1 MKKLV
6 ALMLACM
13 LSLPV
18 VSVADKDSTNDRI
31 SEKIE
36 AHTFDSAQKSNADTN
51 KKKTDA
57 KDKQADAKDTSNKKE
72 ASDKKDVANKTDK
85 KDVTDKKDFSDKKK
99 NEKKQDQITTNE
111 DGVFKNVIHQR
122 FQGENRAKTAVNVQR
137 HYFANTDK
145 VILVN
150 DNAYP
155 DAISATNVSMGKYPL
170 LYTGKNSLSIETKSA
185 LDKMFLDEIYL
196 MGGVNTISKKVEN
209 NLKKNFPHA
218 KITRIMGNNRYDTS
232 AQSAKTRGKVT
243 NLIFAAGTNY
253 ADALYATSLAAHQKA
268 PILLVSN
275 DGINQSTANFIKS
288 LGNIHNVTIVGGEIS
303 VNQSVK
309 SQIEALTRKSVT
321 RLSGAD
327 RYASSVEVAKRV
339 NASPA
344 EVITTSGE
352 VFADALVSSTVAQK
366 IKAPILLVKKD
377 VLPLSVREYLKKN
390 NSIYKLTTIGGYNT
404 VTKNNYST
412 QVILISGLD
421 IDKPLVDKQG
431 KGIIKAFTKDY
442 KKYYVLP
449 NNKYYSAI
457 KEYDKLFVYLR
468 DALAEDYRPLE

>member
-6 ALMLACM
+6 ALMLVCM
-13 LSLPV
+13 LSFPV
-18 VSVADKDSTNDRI
+18 VSAADKDSASNMPSKKVESSTDETNVNNTN
-31 SEKIE
+31 EK
-36 AHTFDSAQKSNADTN
+36 T
-51 KKKTDA
+51 
-57 KDKQADAKDTSNKKE
+57 
-72 ASDKKDVANKTDK
+72 
-85 KDVTDKKDFSDKKK
+85 K
-99 NEKKQDQITTNE
+99 NEKQQKQITTNE

-137 HYFANTDK
+137 HYFANTSK

-170 LYTGKNSLSIETKSA
+170 LYTGKNSLSVETKSA

-209 NLKKNFPHA
+209 NLKRNFPHA

-232 AQSAKTRGKVT
+232 AESAKTRANTT

-253 ADALYATSLAAHQKA
+253 ADALYATSLAAHQNA

-275 DGINQSTANFIKS
+275 EGLSQSTRKFIQS
-288 LGNIHNVTIVGGEIS
+288 IGNIDNVTIVGGEIS

-309 SQIEALTRKSVT
+309 NQIENLTKKHVT
-321 RLSGAD
+321 RLAGVD
-327 RYASSVEVAKRV
+327 RYESSVEVAKRV
-339 NASPA
+339 NANPA

-377 VLPLSVREYLKKN
+377 VLPLSVREYMKDT

-421 IDKPLVDKQG
+421 IDKPLLDKQG
-431 KGIIKAFTKDY
+431 KGLIKAFTKDY

-449 NNKYYSAI
+449 NNKYYNSI

>member
-36 AHTFDSAQKSNADTN
+36 AHTFDSATKSDADTN
-51 KKKTDA
+51 SKKTDA
-57 KDKQADAKDTSNKKE
+57 KDKQANAKDQKSDAKNTSNKKE
-72 ASDKKDVANKTDK
+72 TSDKKDATDK
-85 KDVTDKKDFSDKKK
+85 KDSSEKKK

-137 HYFANTDK
+137 HYFANTNK

-209 NLKKNFPHA
+209 SLKRNFPHA
-218 KITRIMGNNRYDTS
+218 KITRIMGSNRYDTS
-232 AQSAKTRGKVT
+232 AQSARTRSKTT

-253 ADALYATSLAAHQKA
+253 ADALYATSLAAHQNA

-309 SQIEALTRKSVT
+309 NQIEALTRKPVT
-321 RLSGAD
+321 RLAGVD
-327 RYASSVEVAKRV
+327 RYESSVEVAKRV
-339 NASPA
+339 NANPA

-377 VLPLSVREYLKKN
+377 VLPLSV
-390 NSIYKLTTIGGYNT
+390 
-404 VTKNNYST
+404 
-412 QVILISGLD
+412 
-421 IDKPLVDKQG
+421 
-431 KGIIKAFTKDY
+431 
-442 KKYYVLP
+442 
-449 NNKYYSAI
+449 
-457 KEYDKLFVYLR
+457 
-468 DALAEDYRPLE
+468 

>member
-6 ALMLACM
+6 ALMLVCM
-13 LSLPV
+13 LSFPV
-18 VSVADKDSTNDRI
+18 VSIADKDSPNEGT
-31 SEKIE
+31 SEKVK
-36 AHTFDSAQKSNADTN
+36 ASTN
-51 KKKTDA
+51 ETNVNNTNEKT
-57 KDKQADAKDTSNKKE
+57 
-72 ASDKKDVANKTDK
+72 
-85 KDVTDKKDFSDKKK
+85 K
-99 NEKKQDQITTNE
+99 NEKQQEQITTNE

-137 HYFANTDK
+137 HYFANTNK

-170 LYTGKNSLSIETKSA
+170 LYTGKNSLSVETKSA

-196 MGGVNTISKKVEN
+196 MGGANTISKKVEN
-209 NLKKNFPHA
+209 KLRKNFPHA

-232 AQSAKTRGKVT
+232 AESAKTRANTT

-253 ADALYATSLAAHQKA
+253 ADALYATSLAAHQNA

-275 DGINQSTANFIKS
+275 EGLSQSTRKFIQS
-288 LGNIHNVTIVGGEIS
+288 IGNIDNVTIVGGEIS

-309 SQIEALTRKSVT
+309 NQIENLTKKHVT
-321 RLSGAD
+321 RLAGVD
-327 RYASSVEVAKRV
+327 RYESSVEVAKRV
-339 NASPA
+339 NANPA

-377 VLPLSVREYLKKN
+377 VIPLKVREYMKDT

>member
-18 VSVADKDSTNDRI
+18 TSVADKDSTNDRI

-36 AHTFDSAQKSNADTN
+36 ASANDTAHKSDADTN
-51 KKKTDA
+51 SKKTDA
-57 KDKQADAKDTSNKKE
+57 KDQKSGAKDQKSDAKNTSNKK
-72 ASDKKDVANKTDK
+72 DTPDK
-85 KDVTDKKDFSDKKK
+85 KDVTDKKDSSEKKK
-99 NEKKQDQITTNE
+99 QEKKQDQITTNE

-137 HYFANTDK
+137 HYFANTNK

-170 LYTGKNSLSIETKSA
+170 LYTGKNSLSIETKTA

-196 MGGVNTISKKVEN
+196 MGGANTISKKVEN
-209 NLKKNFPHA
+209 SLKRNFPHA
-218 KITRIMGNNRYDTS
+218 KITRIMGSNRYDTS
-232 AQSAKTRGKVT
+232 AQSARTRAKTT

-253 ADALYATSLAAHQKA
+253 ADALYATSLAAHQNA

-309 SQIEALTRKSVT
+309 NQIEALTRKPVT
-321 RLSGAD
+321 RLAGVD
-327 RYASSVEVAKRV
+327 RYESSVEVAKRV
-339 NASPA
+339 NANPA

-449 NNKYYSAI
+449 NNKYYRAI

>member
-6 ALMLACM
+6 ALMLVCM
-13 LSLPV
+13 LSFPV
-18 VSVADKDSTNDRI
+18 VSAADKDSPSNTPSKKVESSTN
-31 SEKIE
+31 E
-36 AHTFDSAQKSNADTN
+36 TNVSNTN
-51 KKKTDA
+51 EQT
-57 KDKQADAKDTSNKKE
+57 
-72 ASDKKDVANKTDK
+72 
-85 KDVTDKKDFSDKKK
+85 K
-99 NEKKQDQITTNE
+99 NEKQQEQITTNE

-137 HYFANTDK
+137 HYFANTNK

-170 LYTGKNSLSIETKSA
+170 LYTGKNSLSVETKSA

-209 NLKKNFPHA
+209 KLRKNFPHA

-232 AQSAKTRGKVT
+232 AESARTRANTT

-253 ADALYATSLAAHQKA
+253 ADALYATSLAAHQNA

-275 DGINQSTANFIKS
+275 EGLSQSTRKFIQS
-288 LGNIHNVTIVGGEIS
+288 IGNIDSVTIVGGEIS

-309 SQIEALTRKSVT
+309 NQIEALTKKRVT
-321 RLSGAD
+321 RLAGVD
-327 RYASSVEVAKRV
+327 RYESSVEVAKRV
-339 NASPA
+339 NANPA

-377 VLPLSVREYLKKN
+377 VLPLSVREYMKDT

-431 KGIIKAFTKDY
+431 RGLIKAFTKDY

-449 NNKYYSAI
+449 NNKYYNSI

>member
-6 ALMLACM
+6 ALMLVCM
-13 LSLPV
+13 LSFPV
-18 VSVADKDSTNDRI
+18 VSAADKDSASNTPSKKVESSTNETNVNNTN
-31 SEKIE
+31 EK
-36 AHTFDSAQKSNADTN
+36 T
-51 KKKTDA
+51 
-57 KDKQADAKDTSNKKE
+57 
-72 ASDKKDVANKTDK
+72 
-85 KDVTDKKDFSDKKK
+85 K
-99 NEKKQDQITTNE
+99 NEKQQEQITTNE

-137 HYFANTDK
+137 HYFANTNK

-150 DNAYP
+150 ANAYP

-170 LYTGKNSLSIETKSA
+170 LYTGKNSLSVETKSA

-196 MGGVNTISKKVEN
+196 MGGVNTISKNVEN
-209 NLKKNFPHA
+209 KLKKNFPHA

-232 AQSAKTRGKVT
+232 AESAKTRANTT

-253 ADALYATSLAAHQKA
+253 ADALYATSLAAHQNA

-275 DGINQSTANFIKS
+275 EGLSQSTRKFIQS
-288 LGNIHNVTIVGGEIS
+288 IGNIDNVTIVGGEIS

-309 SQIEALTRKSVT
+309 NQIENLTKKRVT
-321 RLSGAD
+321 RLAGVD
-327 RYASSVEVAKRV
+327 RYESSVEVAKRV
-339 NASPA
+339 NANPA

-377 VLPLSVREYLKKN
+377 VIPLKVREYMKN
-390 NSIYKLTTIGGYNT
+390 TNSIYKLTTIGGYNT

-421 IDKPLVDKQG
+421 IDKPLIDKQG
-431 KGIIKAFTKDY
+431 KGLIKAFTKDY

-449 NNKYYSAI
+449 NNKYYRAI

>member
-13 LSLPV
+13 LIVPV
-18 VSVADKDSTNDRI
+18 TSVADKDNTNAGVSKKIEASTNDT
-31 SEKIE
+31 
-36 AHTFDSAQKSNADTN
+36 ATKSDADTN

-57 KDKQADAKDTSNKKE
+57 KDKQTDAKDTSNKKE
-72 ASDKKDVANKTDK
+72 ASDKKDST
-85 KDVTDKKDFSDKKK
+85 DKKK

-137 HYFANTDK
+137 HYFANTNK

-209 NLKKNFPHA
+209 NLKRNFPHA

-232 AQSAKTRGKVT
+232 AESVKTRPHT
-243 NLIFAAGTNY
+243 RNLIFAAGTNY
-253 ADALYATSLAAHQKA
+253 ADALYATSLAAHQNA

-275 DGINQSTANFIKS
+275 DGLSKSTVKFIQSI
-288 LGNIHNVTIVGGEIS
+288 GNIDNVTIVGGEIS

-309 SQIEALTRKSVT
+309 NQIEALTNKRVT
-321 RLSGAD
+321 RLAGQD
-327 RYASSVEVAKRV
+327 RYESSVEVAKRV
-339 NASPA
+339 NANPA

-377 VLPLSVREYLKKN
+377 VLPLKVKEYLRDT

>member
-1 MKKLV
+1 MLV
-6 ALMLACM
+6 CM
-13 LSLPV
+13 LSFPV
-18 VSVADKDSTNDRI
+18 VSVADKDSPNEGA
-31 SEKIE
+31 SEKVE
-36 AHTFDSAQKSNADTN
+36 ASANDTAKKSDANA
-51 KKKTDA
+51 KA
-57 KDKQADAKDTSNKKE
+57 KDE
-72 ASDKKDVANKTDK
+72 
-85 KDVTDKKDFSDKKK
+85 
-99 NEKKQDQITTNE
+99 NEKKQEQITTNE

-137 HYFANTDK
+137 HYFANTNK

-170 LYTGKNSLSIETKSA
+170 LYTGKNSLSVETKSA

-209 NLKKNFPHA
+209 KLRKNFPHA

-232 AQSAKTRGKVT
+232 AESAKTRANTT

-253 ADALYATSLAAHQKA
+253 ADALYATSLAAHQNA

-275 DGINQSTANFIKS
+275 EGLSQSTRKFIQS
-288 LGNIHNVTIVGGEIS
+288 IGNIDNVTIVGGEIS

-309 SQIEALTRKSVT
+309 NQIENMTKKRVT
-321 RLSGAD
+321 RLAGSD

-339 NASPA
+339 NANPA

-377 VLPLSVREYLKKN
+377 VLPLKVREYMKGT

-421 IDKPLVDKQG
+421 IDKPLIDKQG
-431 KGIIKAFTKDY
+431 KGLIKAFTKDY

-449 NNKYYSAI
+449 NNKYYNSI
-457 KEYDKLFVYLR
+457 KKYDKLFVYLR

>member
-1 MKKLV
+1 MLV
-6 ALMLACM
+6 CI
-13 LSLPV
+13 LSFPV
-18 VSVADKDSTNDRI
+18 VSIADKDSASNMPSKKVESSTNETNVNNTN
-31 SEKIE
+31 EK
-36 AHTFDSAQKSNADTN
+36 T
-51 KKKTDA
+51 
-57 KDKQADAKDTSNKKE
+57 
-72 ASDKKDVANKTDK
+72 
-85 KDVTDKKDFSDKKK
+85 K
-99 NEKKQDQITTNE
+99 NEKQQEQITTNE

-137 HYFANTDK
+137 HYFANTNK

-170 LYTGKNSLSIETKSA
+170 LYTGKNSLSVETKSA

-196 MGGVNTISKKVEN
+196 MGGVNTISKNVEN
-209 NLKKNFPHA
+209 KLRKNFPHA

-232 AQSAKTRGKVT
+232 AESAKTRANTT

-253 ADALYATSLAAHQKA
+253 ADALYATSLAAHQNA

-275 DGINQSTANFIKS
+275 EGLSQSTRKFIQS
-288 LGNIHNVTIVGGEIS
+288 IGNIDSVTIVGGEIS

-309 SQIEALTRKSVT
+309 KQIENLTKKRVT
-321 RLSGAD
+321 RLAGVD
-327 RYASSVEVAKRV
+327 RYESSVEVAKRV
-339 NASPA
+339 NANPA

-377 VLPLSVREYLKKN
+377 VIPLKVREYMKDT

-421 IDKPLVDKQG
+421 IDKPLIDKQG
-431 KGIIKAFTKDY
+431 KGLIKAFTKDY

-449 NNKYYSAI
+449 NNKYYNSI

>member
-36 AHTFDSAQKSNADTN
+36 AHTNDSAQKSNADTN
-51 KKKTDA
+51 SKKTDA
-57 KDKQADAKDTSNKKE
+57 KDKQAGAKDQKSDAKDTSNKKD
-72 ASDKKDVANKTDK
+72 STDK
-85 KDVTDKKDFSDKKK
+85 KKQ
-99 NEKKQDQITTNE
+99 EKKQDQITTNE

-137 HYFANTDK
+137 HYFANTNK

-209 NLKKNFPHA
+209 SLKRNFPHA
-218 KITRIMGNNRYDTS
+218 KITRIMGSNRYDTS
-232 AQSAKTRGKVT
+232 AQSARTRAKTT

-253 ADALYATSLAAHQKA
+253 ADALYATSLAAHQNA

-288 LGNIHNVTIVGGEIS
+288 LRNIHNVTIVGGEIS

-309 SQIEALTRKSVT
+309 NQIEALTRKPVT
-321 RLSGAD
+321 RLAGVD
-327 RYASSVEVAKRV
+327 RYESSVEVAKRV
-339 NASPA
+339 NANPA

-377 VLPLSVREYLKKN
+377 VLPLSVREYLKKT

>member
-6 ALMLACM
+6 ALMLVCM
-13 LSLPV
+13 LSFPV
-18 VSVADKDSTNDRI
+18 VSIADKDSASNTPSKKVESSTDETNVNNTN
-31 SEKIE
+31 EK
-36 AHTFDSAQKSNADTN
+36 T
-51 KKKTDA
+51 
-57 KDKQADAKDTSNKKE
+57 
-72 ASDKKDVANKTDK
+72 
-85 KDVTDKKDFSDKKK
+85 K
-99 NEKKQDQITTNE
+99 NEKNQDQITTNE

-137 HYFANTDK
+137 HYFANTNK

-170 LYTGKNSLSIETKSA
+170 LYTGKNSLSVETKSA

-209 NLKKNFPHA
+209 KLRKNFPHA

-232 AQSAKTRGKVT
+232 AESARTRANTT

-253 ADALYATSLAAHQKA
+253 ADALYATSLAAHQNA

-275 DGINQSTANFIKS
+275 EGLSQSTRKFIQS
-288 LGNIHNVTIVGGEIS
+288 IGNIDSVTIVGGEIS

-309 SQIEALTRKSVT
+309 KQIENLTKKRVT
-321 RLSGAD
+321 RLAGVD
-327 RYASSVEVAKRV
+327 RYESSVEVAKRV
-339 NASPA
+339 NANPA

-377 VLPLSVREYLKKN
+377 VLPLKVREYMKDT

-421 IDKPLVDKQG
+421 IDKPLIDKQG
-431 KGIIKAFTKDY
+431 KGLIKAFTKDY

-449 NNKYYSAI
+449 NNKYYNSI

>member
-1 MKKLV
+1 MLV
-6 ALMLACM
+6 CM
-13 LSLPV
+13 LSFPV
-18 VSVADKDSTNDRI
+18 VSAADKDSASNTPSKKVESSTNETNVNNTN
-31 SEKIE
+31 EK
-36 AHTFDSAQKSNADTN
+36 T
-51 KKKTDA
+51 
-57 KDKQADAKDTSNKKE
+57 
-72 ASDKKDVANKTDK
+72 
-85 KDVTDKKDFSDKKK
+85 K
-99 NEKKQDQITTNE
+99 NEKQKEQITTNE

-137 HYFANTDK
+137 HYFANTNK

-170 LYTGKNSLSIETKSA
+170 LYTGKNSLSVETKSA
-185 LDKMFLDEIYL
+185 IDKMFLDEIYL
-196 MGGVNTISKKVEN
+196 MGGVNTISKNVEN
-209 NLKKNFPHA
+209 KLRKNFPHA

-232 AQSAKTRGKVT
+232 AESAKTRANTT

-253 ADALYATSLAAHQKA
+253 ADALYATSLAAHQNA

-275 DGINQSTANFIKS
+275 EGLSQSTRKFIQS
-288 LGNIHNVTIVGGEIS
+288 IGNIDNVTIVGGEIS

-309 SQIEALTRKSVT
+309 NQIENLTKKRVT
-321 RLSGAD
+321 RLAGVD
-327 RYASSVEVAKRV
+327 RYESSVEVAKRV
-339 NASPA
+339 NANPA

-377 VLPLSVREYLKKN
+377 VLPLSVREYMKDT

-421 IDKPLVDKQG
+421 IDKPLIDKQG
-431 KGIIKAFTKDY
+431 KGLIKAFTKDY

-449 NNKYYSAI
+449 NNKYYNSI

>member
-1 MKKLV
+1 
-6 ALMLACM
+6 MLACM
-13 LSLPV
+13 LSFPV
-18 VSVADKDSTNDRI
+18 VSVADKDSANEGA
-31 SEKIE
+31 SEKVE
-36 AHTFDSAQKSNADTN
+36 ANANDTAKKSDANA
-51 KKKTDA
+51 KT
-57 KDKQADAKDTSNKKE
+57 KDE
-72 ASDKKDVANKTDK
+72 
-85 KDVTDKKDFSDKKK
+85 
-99 NEKKQDQITTNE
+99 NEKKQEEITTNE

-137 HYFANTDK
+137 HYFANTNK

-170 LYTGKNSLSIETKSA
+170 LYTGKNSLSVETKSA

-196 MGGVNTISKKVEN
+196 MGGVNTISKNVEN
-209 NLKKNFPHA
+209 KLKKNFPHA

-232 AQSAKTRGKVT
+232 AESAKTRANTT

-253 ADALYATSLAAHQKA
+253 ADALYATSLAAHQNA

-275 DGINQSTANFIKS
+275 EGLSQSTRKFIQS
-288 LGNIHNVTIVGGEIS
+288 IGNIDSVTIVGGEIS

-309 SQIEALTRKSVT
+309 NQIENLTKKRVT
-321 RLSGAD
+321 RLSGVD
-327 RYASSVEVAKRV
+327 RYESSVEVAKRV
-339 NASPA
+339 NANPA

-377 VLPLSVREYLKKN
+377 VLPLKVREYMKN
-390 NSIYKLTTIGGYNT
+390 TNSIYKLTTIGGYNT

-421 IDKPLVDKQG
+421 IDKPLLDKQG
-431 KGIIKAFTKDY
+431 KGLIKAFTKDY

>member
-1 MKKLV
+1 MLV
-6 ALMLACM
+6 CM
-13 LSLPV
+13 LSFPV
-18 VSVADKDSTNDRI
+18 VNIADKNSPNEGA
-31 SEKIE
+31 SEKVE
-36 AHTFDSAQKSNADTN
+36 ASANDTAKKSDANA
-51 KKKTDA
+51 KA
-57 KDKQADAKDTSNKKE
+57 KDE
-72 ASDKKDVANKTDK
+72 
-85 KDVTDKKDFSDKKK
+85 
-99 NEKKQDQITTNE
+99 NEKKQEQITTNE

-137 HYFANTDK
+137 HYFANTNK

-170 LYTGKNSLSIETKSA
+170 LYTGKNSLSVETKSA

-196 MGGVNTISKKVEN
+196 MGGVNTISKNVEN
-209 NLKKNFPHA
+209 KLKKNFPHA

-232 AQSAKTRGKVT
+232 AESAKARANTT

-253 ADALYATSLAAHQKA
+253 ADALYATSLAAHQNA

-275 DGINQSTANFIKS
+275 EGLSQSTRKFIQS
-288 LGNIHNVTIVGGEIS
+288 IGNIDSVTIVGGEIS

-309 SQIEALTRKSVT
+309 NQIENLTKKRVT
-321 RLSGAD
+321 RLAGVD
-327 RYASSVEVAKRV
+327 RYESSVEVAKRV
-339 NASPA
+339 NANPA

-377 VLPLSVREYLKKN
+377 VLPLKVREYMKDT

-421 IDKPLVDKQG
+421 IDKPLLDKQG
-431 KGIIKAFTKDY
+431 KGLIKAFTKDY

-449 NNKYYSAI
+449 NNKYYNSI
-457 KEYDKLFVYLR
+457 KKYDKLFVYLR

>member
-1 MKKLV
+1 MKKFV
-6 ALMLACM
+6 ALMLVCM
-13 LSLPV
+13 LSFPV
-18 VSVADKDSTNDRI
+18 VSVADNDN
-31 SEKIE
+31 
-36 AHTFDSAQKSNADTN
+36 TT
-51 KKKTDA
+51 A
-57 KDKQADAKDTSNKKE
+57 KDATEKMETSAKDGAQT
-72 ASDKKDVANKTDK
+72 SDKDK
-85 KDVTDKKDFSDKKK
+85 KS
-99 NEKKQDQITTNE
+99 EKKQDQITTNE
-111 DGVFKNVIHQR
+111 EGVFKNVIHQR

-137 HYFANTDK
+137 HYFANTNK

-170 LYTGKNSLSIETKSA
+170 LYTGKNSLSVETKSA

-196 MGGVNTISKKVEN
+196 MGGVNTISKNVEN
-209 NLKKNFPHA
+209 KLRKNFPHA

-232 AQSAKTRGKVT
+232 AESARTRANTT

-275 DGINQSTANFIKS
+275 DGINKSTANYIKS
-288 LGNIHNVTIVGGEIS
+288 LGNIDSVTIVGGEIS

-309 SQIEALTRKSVT
+309 NQIENMTKKRVT
-321 RLSGAD
+321 RLAGVD
-327 RYASSVEVAKRV
+327 RYESSVEVAKRV
-339 NASPA
+339 NANPA

-377 VLPLSVREYLKKN
+377 VLPLKVREYMKDT

-421 IDKPLVDKQG
+421 IDKPLLDKQG
-431 KGIIKAFTKDY
+431 KGLIKAFTKDY

-449 NNKYYSAI
+449 NNKYYNSI
-457 KEYDKLFVYLR
+457 KKYDKLFVYLR

>member
-6 ALMLACM
+6 ALMLVCM
-13 LSLPV
+13 LSFPV
-18 VSVADKDSTNDRI
+18 VSIADKNSPNEGA
-31 SEKIE
+31 SEKVE
-36 AHTFDSAQKSNADTN
+36 ASANDTAKKSDANA
-51 KKKTDA
+51 KA
-57 KDKQADAKDTSNKKE
+57 KDE
-72 ASDKKDVANKTDK
+72 
-85 KDVTDKKDFSDKKK
+85 
-99 NEKKQDQITTNE
+99 NEKQQEQITTNE

-137 HYFANTDK
+137 HYFANTNK

-170 LYTGKNSLSIETKSA
+170 LYTGKNSLSVETKSA

-196 MGGVNTISKKVEN
+196 MGGVNTISKNVEN
-209 NLKKNFPHA
+209 KLRKNFPHA

-232 AQSAKTRGKVT
+232 AESARTRANTT

-253 ADALYATSLAAHQKA
+253 ADALYATSLAAHQNA

-275 DGINQSTANFIKS
+275 EGLSQSTRKFIQS
-288 LGNIHNVTIVGGEIS
+288 IGNIDNVTIVGGEIS

-309 SQIEALTRKSVT
+309 NQIENLTKKHVT
-321 RLSGAD
+321 RLAGVD
-327 RYASSVEVAKRV
+327 RYESSVEVAKRV
-339 NASPA
+339 NANPA

-377 VLPLSVREYLKKN
+377 VLPLKVREYMKDT

-421 IDKPLVDKQG
+421 IDKPLLDKQG
-431 KGIIKAFTKDY
+431 KGLIKAFTKDY

-449 NNKYYSAI
+449 NNKYYNSI
-457 KEYDKLFVYLR
+457 KKYDKLLVYLR

>member
-13 LSLPV
+13 LSFPV
-18 VSVADKDSTNDRI
+18 VSVADKDSANEVA
-31 SEKIE
+31 SEKVE
-36 AHTFDSAQKSNADTN
+36 ANANDTAKKSDPNA
-51 KKKTDA
+51 KA
-57 KDKQADAKDTSNKKE
+57 KDET
-72 ASDKKDVANKTDK
+72 
-85 KDVTDKKDFSDKKK
+85 
-99 NEKKQDQITTNE
+99 EKKQEEITTNE

-137 HYFANTDK
+137 HYFANTNK

-170 LYTGKNSLSIETKSA
+170 LYTGKNSLSVETKSA

-196 MGGVNTISKKVEN
+196 MGGVNTISKNVEN
-209 NLKKNFPHA
+209 KLKKNFPHA

-232 AQSAKTRGKVT
+232 AESAKTRANTT

-253 ADALYATSLAAHQKA
+253 ADALYATSLAAHQNA

-275 DGINQSTANFIKS
+275 EGLSQSTRKFIQS
-288 LGNIHNVTIVGGEIS
+288 IGNIDNVTIVGGEIS

-309 SQIEALTRKSVT
+309 NQIENLTKKRVT
-321 RLSGAD
+321 RLAGVD
-327 RYASSVEVAKRV
+327 RYESSVEVAKRV
-339 NASPA
+339 NANPA

-377 VLPLSVREYLKKN
+377 VLPLKVREYMKDT

-421 IDKPLVDKQG
+421 IDKPLIDKQG
-431 KGIIKAFTKDY
+431 KGLIKAFTKDY

-449 NNKYYSAI
+449 NNKYYNSI
-457 KEYDKLFVYLR
+457 KKYDKLFVYLR

>member
-1 MKKLV
+1 
-6 ALMLACM
+6 MLACM
-13 LSLPV
+13 LSVPA

-36 AHTFDSAQKSNADTN
+36 AHTFDSATKSDADTN
-51 KKKTDA
+51 KKKTNA
-57 KDKQADAKDTSNKKE
+57 KDKQAGAKDQKSDAKNTSNKKE
-72 ASDKKDVANKTDK
+72 TSDKKNATDK
-85 KDVTDKKDFSDKKK
+85 KDSTDKKKQ
-99 NEKKQDQITTNE
+99 EKKQDQITTNE

-137 HYFANTDK
+137 HYFANTNK

-196 MGGVNTISKKVEN
+196 MGGANTISKKVEN
-209 NLKKNFPHA
+209 SLKRNFPHA

-232 AQSAKTRGKVT
+232 AQSARTRAKTT

-253 ADALYATSLAAHQKA
+253 ADALYATSLAAHQNA

-288 LGNIHNVTIVGGEIS
+288 LRNIHNVTIVGGEIS

-309 SQIEALTRKSVT
+309 NQIEALTRKPVT
-321 RLSGAD
+321 RLAGAD

-339 NASPA
+339 NANPA

-377 VLPLSVREYLKKN
+377 VLPLSVRAYLKKT

-431 KGIIKAFTKDY
+431 KGLIKAFTKDY

-449 NNKYYSAI
+449 NNKYYRAI

>member
-31 SEKIE
+31 SENIE
-36 AHTFDSAQKSNADTN
+36 AHTFDSAQKSDADTN
-51 KKKTDA
+51 SKKTNA
-57 KDKQADAKDTSNKKE
+57 KDKQAGAKDQKSDAKDTSNKKDT
-72 ASDKKDVANKTDK
+72 SDK
-85 KDVTDKKDFSDKKK
+85 KDVTDKKDSTDKKK
-99 NEKKQDQITTNE
+99 QEKKQDQITTNE

-137 HYFANTDK
+137 HYFANTNK

-196 MGGVNTISKKVEN
+196 MGGVNTISRKVEN
-209 NLKKNFPHA
+209 NLKRNFPHA

-232 AQSAKTRGKVT
+232 AQSARTRAKTT

-253 ADALYATSLAAHQKA
+253 ADALYATSLAAHQNA

-309 SQIEALTRKSVT
+309 NQIEALTRKPVT
-321 RLSGAD
+321 RLAGVD
-327 RYASSVEVAKRV
+327 RYESSVEVAKRV
-339 NASPA
+339 NANPA

-377 VLPLSVREYLKKN
+377 VLPLSVREYLKKT
-390 NSIYKLTTIGGYNT
+390 NSIYKLTTIGAVSYT
-404 VTKNNYST
+404 HLTLPT
-412 QVILISGLD
+412 IL
-421 IDKPLVDKQG
+421 LV
-431 KGIIKAFTKDY
+431 
-442 KKYYVLP
+442 
-449 NNKYYSAI
+449 
-457 KEYDKLFVYLR
+457 
-468 DALAEDYRPLE
+468 

>member
-36 AHTFDSAQKSNADTN
+36 AHTNDSAQKSNADTN
-51 KKKTDA
+51 SKKTDA
-57 KDKQADAKDTSNKKE
+57 KDKQADAKDQKSDAKNTSNKKDSSE
-72 ASDKKDVANKTDK
+72 
-85 KDVTDKKDFSDKKK
+85 KKK
-99 NEKKQDQITTNE
+99 QEKKQDQITTNE

-137 HYFANTDK
+137 HYFANTNK

-209 NLKKNFPHA
+209 SLKRNFPHA
-218 KITRIMGNNRYDTS
+218 KITRIMGSNRYDTS
-232 AQSAKTRGKVT
+232 AQSARTRAKTT

-253 ADALYATSLAAHQKA
+253 ADALYATSLAAHQNA

-309 SQIEALTRKSVT
+309 SQIEALTNKRVT
-321 RLSGAD
+321 RLAGVD
-327 RYASSVEVAKRV
+327 RYESSVEVAKRV
-339 NASPA
+339 NANPA

-377 VLPLSVREYLKKN
+377 VLPLSVREYLKKTD
-390 NSIYKLTTIGGYNT
+390 SIYKLTTIGGYNT

>member
-1 MKKLV
+1 MLV
-6 ALMLACM
+6 CM
-13 LSLPV
+13 LSFPV
-18 VSVADKDSTNDRI
+18 VSAADKDSANNTPSKKVESSTNETNVNNTN
-31 SEKIE
+31 EK
-36 AHTFDSAQKSNADTN
+36 T
-51 KKKTDA
+51 
-57 KDKQADAKDTSNKKE
+57 
-72 ASDKKDVANKTDK
+72 
-85 KDVTDKKDFSDKKK
+85 K
-99 NEKKQDQITTNE
+99 NEKKQEEITTNE

-137 HYFANTDK
+137 HYFANTNK

-170 LYTGKNSLSIETKSA
+170 LYTGKNSLSVETKSA

-196 MGGVNTISKKVEN
+196 MGGVNTISKNVEN
-209 NLKKNFPHA
+209 KLRKNFPHA

-232 AQSAKTRGKVT
+232 AESAKTRANTT

-253 ADALYATSLAAHQKA
+253 ADALYATSLAAHQNA

-275 DGINQSTANFIKS
+275 EGLSQSTRKFIQS
-288 LGNIHNVTIVGGEIS
+288 IGNIDSVTIVGGEIS

-309 SQIEALTRKSVT
+309 NQIEALTKKRVT
-321 RLSGAD
+321 RLAGVD
-327 RYASSVEVAKRV
+327 RYESSVEVAKRV
-339 NASPA
+339 NANPA

-377 VLPLSVREYLKKN
+377 VLPLSVREYMKDT

-431 KGIIKAFTKDY
+431 RGLIKAFTKDY

-449 NNKYYSAI
+449 NNKYYNSI

>member
-1 MKKLV
+1 MLV
-6 ALMLACM
+6 CM
-13 LSLPV
+13 LSFPV
-18 VSVADKDSTNDRI
+18 VSVADNDN
-31 SEKIE
+31 
-36 AHTFDSAQKSNADTN
+36 TT
-51 KKKTDA
+51 A
-57 KDKQADAKDTSNKKE
+57 KDATEKMETSAKDGAQT
-72 ASDKKDVANKTDK
+72 SDKDK
-85 KDVTDKKDFSDKKK
+85 KS
-99 NEKKQDQITTNE
+99 EKKQDQITTNE
-111 DGVFKNVIHQR
+111 EGVFKNVIHQR

-137 HYFANTDK
+137 HYFANTNK

-196 MGGVNTISKKVEN
+196 MGGANTISKNVEN
-209 NLKKNFPHA
+209 SLRKNFPHA

-232 AQSAKTRGKVT
+232 AESARTRANTT

-253 ADALYATSLAAHQKA
+253 ADALYATSLAAHQNA

-275 DGINQSTANFIKS
+275 EGLSQSTRKFIQS
-288 LGNIHNVTIVGGEIS
+288 IGNIDSVTIVGGEIS

-309 SQIEALTRKSVT
+309 NQIEALTKKRVT
-321 RLSGAD
+321 RLSGSD

-339 NASPA
+339 NANPA

-377 VLPLSVREYLKKN
+377 VLPL
-390 NSIYKLTTIGGYNT
+390 
-404 VTKNNYST
+404 
-412 QVILISGLD
+412 
-421 IDKPLVDKQG
+421 
-431 KGIIKAFTKDY
+431 
-442 KKYYVLP
+442 
-449 NNKYYSAI
+449 
-457 KEYDKLFVYLR
+457 
-468 DALAEDYRPLE
+468 

>member
-1 MKKLV
+1 MLV
-6 ALMLACM
+6 CM
-13 LSLPV
+13 LSFPV
-18 VSVADKDSTNDRI
+18 VSAADKDS
-31 SEKIE
+31 S
-36 AHTFDSAQKSNADTN
+36 SNTPS
-51 KKKTDA
+51 KKV
-57 KDKQADAKDTSNKKE
+57 E
-72 ASDKKDVANKTDK
+72 ASTNETNVNNTNEKT
-85 KDVTDKKDFSDKKK
+85 K
-99 NEKKQDQITTNE
+99 NEKQQEQITTNE

-137 HYFANTDK
+137 HYFANTNK

-170 LYTGKNSLSIETKSA
+170 LYTGKNSLSVETKSA

-196 MGGVNTISKKVEN
+196 MGGVNTISKNVEN
-209 NLKKNFPHA
+209 KLRKNFPHA

-232 AQSAKTRGKVT
+232 AESARTRANTT

-253 ADALYATSLAAHQKA
+253 ADALYATSLAAHQNA

-275 DGINQSTANFIKS
+275 EGLSQSTRKFIQS
-288 LGNIHNVTIVGGEIS
+288 IGNIDSVTIVGGEIS

-309 SQIEALTRKSVT
+309 NQIENLTKKRVT
-321 RLSGAD
+321 RLSGVD
-327 RYASSVEVAKRV
+327 RYESSVEVAKRV
-339 NASPA
+339 NANPA

-377 VLPLSVREYLKKN
+377 VLPLSVREYMKDT

-421 IDKPLVDKQG
+421 IDKPLIDKQG
-431 KGIIKAFTKDY
+431 KGLIKAFTKDY

-449 NNKYYSAI
+449 NNKYYNSI

>member
-1 MKKLV
+1 MLV
-6 ALMLACM
+6 CM
-13 LSLPV
+13 LSFPV
-18 VSVADKDSTNDRI
+18 VSAADKDSASNTPSKKVESSTDETNVNNTN
-31 SEKIE
+31 EK
-36 AHTFDSAQKSNADTN
+36 T
-51 KKKTDA
+51 
-57 KDKQADAKDTSNKKE
+57 
-72 ASDKKDVANKTDK
+72 
-85 KDVTDKKDFSDKKK
+85 K
-99 NEKKQDQITTNE
+99 NEKQQEQITTNE

-137 HYFANTDK
+137 HYFANTNK

-209 NLKKNFPHA
+209 KLRKNFPHA

-232 AQSAKTRGKVT
+232 AESAKTRAHTT

-275 DGINQSTANFIKS
+275 DGLSQSTRKFIQS
-288 LGNIHNVTIVGGEIS
+288 IGNIDSVTIVGGEIS

-309 SQIEALTRKSVT
+309 NQIENLTKKRVT
-321 RLSGAD
+321 RLAGVN
-327 RYASSVEVAKRV
+327 RYESSVEVAKRV
-339 NASPA
+339 NANPA

-377 VLPLSVREYLKKN
+377 VLPLKVREYMKDT

-404 VTKNNYST
+404 VTRNNYST

-421 IDKPLVDKQG
+421 IDKPLIDK
-431 KGIIKAFTKDY
+431 KKSETK
-442 KKYYVLP
+442 
-449 NNKYYSAI
+449 
-457 KEYDKLFVYLR
+457 
-468 DALAEDYRPLE
+468 

>member
-1 MKKLV
+1 
-6 ALMLACM
+6 MLACM
-13 LSLPV
+13 LSFPV
-18 VSVADKDSTNDRI
+18 VSVADKDSPNEGA
-31 SEKIE
+31 SEKVE
-36 AHTFDSAQKSNADTN
+36 ASANDTAKKSDANA
-51 KKKTDA
+51 KA
-57 KDKQADAKDTSNKKE
+57 KDE
-72 ASDKKDVANKTDK
+72 
-85 KDVTDKKDFSDKKK
+85 
-99 NEKKQDQITTNE
+99 NEKKQEQITTNE

-137 HYFANTDK
+137 HYFANTNK

-170 LYTGKNSLSIETKSA
+170 LYTGKNSLSVVTKSA

-209 NLKKNFPHA
+209 KLKKNFPHA

-232 AQSAKTRGKVT
+232 AESAKTRANTT

-253 ADALYATSLAAHQKA
+253 ADALYATSLAAHQNA

-275 DGINQSTANFIKS
+275 EGLSQSTRKFIQS
-288 LGNIHNVTIVGGEIS
+288 IGNIDNVTIVGGEIS
-303 VNQSVK
+303 VNQTVK
-309 SQIEALTRKSVT
+309 NQIENLTKKRVT
-321 RLSGAD
+321 RLTGSD

-339 NASPA
+339 NANPA

-377 VLPLSVREYLKKN
+377 VLPLSVREYMKN
-390 NSIYKLTTIGGYNT
+390 TTSIYKLTTIGGYNT

-421 IDKPLVDKQG
+421 IDKPLLDKQG
-431 KGIIKAFTKDY
+431 KGLIKAFTKDY

-449 NNKYYSAI
+449 NNKYYNSI
-457 KEYDKLFVYLR
+457 KKYEKLFVYLR

>member
-1 MKKLV
+1 MKKFV
-6 ALMLACM
+6 ALMLVCI

-18 VSVADKDSTNDRI
+18 VSVAKNDKST
-31 SEKIE
+31 
-36 AHTFDSAQKSNADTN
+36 
-51 KKKTDA
+51 
-57 KDKQADAKDTSNKKE
+57 AKDTTKKVE
-72 ASDKKDVANKTDK
+72 TSAKYNAQTSDTDK
-85 KDVTDKKDFSDKKK
+85 KS
-99 NEKKQDQITTNE
+99 EKKQNHITTNE

-150 DNAYP
+150 DTAYP

-170 LYTGKNSLSIETKSA
+170 LYTGKNSLSIETRSA

-209 NLKKNFPHA
+209 SLKRNFPHA
-218 KITRIMGNNRYDTS
+218 KITRIMGSNRYATS
-232 AQSAKTRGKVT
+232 AESARTRAKTT
-243 NLIFAAGTNY
+243 NLIFASGTNF
-253 ADALYATSLAAHQKA
+253 ADALYATSLAAHQNA

-275 DGINQSTANFIKS
+275 NGINQSTANFIKS

-303 VNQSVK
+303 VNRSVK
-309 SQIEALTRKSVT
+309 NQIEALTKKPVT
-321 RLSGAD
+321 RLAGAD

-339 NASPA
+339 NANPA

-377 VLPLSVREYLKKN
+377 VLPLSVRKYLKKTK
-390 NSIYKLTTIGGYNT
+390 SIYKLTTIGGYNT

-431 KGIIKAFTKDY
+431 KGLIKAFTKDY

-449 NNKYYSAI
+449 NNKYYRAI
-457 KEYDKLFVYLR
+457 KKYDKLFVYLR

>member
-1 MKKLV
+1 MLV
-6 ALMLACM
+6 CM
-13 LSLPV
+13 LSFPV
-18 VSVADKDSTNDRI
+18 VSIADKNSPNEGA
-31 SEKIE
+31 SEKVE
-36 AHTFDSAQKSNADTN
+36 ASANDTAKKSDANA
-51 KKKTDA
+51 KA
-57 KDKQADAKDTSNKKE
+57 KDE
-72 ASDKKDVANKTDK
+72 
-85 KDVTDKKDFSDKKK
+85 
-99 NEKKQDQITTNE
+99 NEKKQEQITTNE

-137 HYFANTDK
+137 HYFANTNK

-170 LYTGKNSLSIETKSA
+170 LYTGKNSLSVETKSA

-196 MGGVNTISKKVEN
+196 MGGVNTISKNVEN
-209 NLKKNFPHA
+209 KLKKNFPHA

-232 AQSAKTRGKVT
+232 AESAKTRANTT

-253 ADALYATSLAAHQKA
+253 ADALYATSLAAHQNA

-275 DGINQSTANFIKS
+275 EGLSQSTRKFIQS
-288 LGNIHNVTIVGGEIS
+288 IGNIDSVTIVGGEIS

-309 SQIEALTRKSVT
+309 NQIENLTKKRVT
-321 RLSGAD
+321 RLAGVD
-327 RYASSVEVAKRV
+327 RYESSVEVAKRV
-339 NASPA
+339 NANPA

-377 VLPLSVREYLKKN
+377 VLPLKVREYMKDT

-421 IDKPLVDKQG
+421 IDKPLLDKQG
-431 KGIIKAFTKDY
+431 KGLIKAFTKDY

-449 NNKYYSAI
+449 NNKYYNSI
-457 KEYDKLFVYLR
+457 KKYDKLFVYLR

>member
-13 LSLPV
+13 LSFPV
-18 VSVADKDSTNDRI
+18 VSVADKNSSSNTPSKKVESSTN
-31 SEKIE
+31 E
-36 AHTFDSAQKSNADTN
+36 TN
-51 KKKTDA
+51 VNNTNE
-57 KDKQADAKDTSNKKE
+57 QT
-72 ASDKKDVANKTDK
+72 
-85 KDVTDKKDFSDKKK
+85 K
-99 NEKKQDQITTNE
+99 NEKKQEEITTNE
-111 DGVFKNVIHQR
+111 DGVFKNIIHQR

-137 HYFANTDK
+137 HYFANTNK

-170 LYTGKNSLSIETKSA
+170 LYTGKNSLSVETKSA

-196 MGGVNTISKKVEN
+196 MGGVNTISKNVEN
-209 NLKKNFPHA
+209 KLKKNFPQA

-232 AQSAKTRGKVT
+232 AESANTRANTT

-253 ADALYATSLAAHQKA
+253 ADALYATSLAAHQNA

-275 DGINQSTANFIKS
+275 EGLSQSTRKFIQS
-288 LGNIHNVTIVGGEIS
+288 IENIDSVTIVGGEIS

-309 SQIEALTRKSVT
+309 NQIENLTKKRVT
-321 RLSGAD
+321 RLAGVD
-327 RYASSVEVAKRV
+327 RYESSVEVAKRV
-339 NASPA
+339 NANPA

-377 VLPLSVREYLKKN
+377 VLPLKVREYMKDT

-404 VTKNNYST
+404 VTRNNYST

-421 IDKPLVDKQG
+421 IDKPLLDKQG
-431 KGIIKAFTKDY
+431 RGLIKAFTKDY
-442 KKYYVLP
+442 KKYYILP
-449 NNKYYSAI
+449 NNKYYNSI

>member
-6 ALMLACM
+6 ALMLVCM
-13 LSLPV
+13 LSFPV
-18 VSVADKDSTNDRI
+18 VSAADKDSASNMPSKKVESSTDETNVNNTN
-31 SEKIE
+31 EK
-36 AHTFDSAQKSNADTN
+36 T
-51 KKKTDA
+51 
-57 KDKQADAKDTSNKKE
+57 
-72 ASDKKDVANKTDK
+72 
-85 KDVTDKKDFSDKKK
+85 K
-99 NEKKQDQITTNE
+99 NEKQQEQITTNE

-137 HYFANTDK
+137 HYFANTNK

-209 NLKKNFPHA
+209 NLRRNFPHA

-232 AQSAKTRGKVT
+232 SESAKTRANTT

-275 DGINQSTANFIKS
+275 DGLSTSTVNFIKS
-288 LGNIHNVTIVGGEIS
+288 IGNIDNVTIVGGEIS

-309 SQIEALTRKSVT
+309 NQIEALTKKRVT
-321 RLSGAD
+321 RLAGVD
-327 RYASSVEVAKRV
+327 RYESSVEVAKRV
-339 NASPA
+339 NENPA

-352 VFADALVSSTVAQK
+352 VFADALVSSTVSQK

-377 VLPLSVREYLKKN
+377 VLPLKVREYLRDT

-421 IDKPLVDKQG
+421 IDKPLLDKQG
-431 KGIIKAFTKDY
+431 KGLIKAFTKDY

-449 NNKYYSAI
+449 NNKYYNSI

>member
-1 MKKLV
+1 MKKFV
-6 ALMLACM
+6 ALMLVCM
-13 LSLPV
+13 LSFPV
-18 VSVADKDSTNDRI
+18 VSIADKDSPNEGT
-31 SEKIE
+31 SEKVK
-36 AHTFDSAQKSNADTN
+36 ASTN
-51 KKKTDA
+51 ETNVNNTNEKT
-57 KDKQADAKDTSNKKE
+57 
-72 ASDKKDVANKTDK
+72 
-85 KDVTDKKDFSDKKK
+85 K
-99 NEKKQDQITTNE
+99 NEKQQEQITTNE
-111 DGVFKNVIHQR
+111 DGVFKNVINQR

-137 HYFANTDK
+137 HYFANTNK

-170 LYTGKNSLSIETKSA
+170 LYTGKNSLSVETKSA

-196 MGGVNTISKKVEN
+196 MGGANTISKKVEN
-209 NLKKNFPHA
+209 KLRKNFPHA

-232 AQSAKTRGKVT
+232 AESARTRANTT

-253 ADALYATSLAAHQKA
+253 ADALYATSLAAHQNA

-309 SQIEALTRKSVT
+309 NQIENLTKKRVT
-321 RLSGAD
+321 RLAGVD
-327 RYASSVEVAKRV
+327 RYESSVEVAKRV
-339 NASPA
+339 NANPA

-377 VLPLSVREYLKKN
+377 VLPLKVREYLRDT

-421 IDKPLVDKQG
+421 IDKPLLDKQG
-431 KGIIKAFTKDY
+431 KGLIKAFTKDY

-449 NNKYYSAI
+449 NNKYYNSI

>member
-6 ALMLACM
+6 ALMLVCM
-13 LSLPV
+13 LSFPV
-18 VSVADKDSTNDRI
+18 VSIADKDSPNEVT
-31 SEKIE
+31 SEKVE
-36 AHTFDSAQKSNADTN
+36 AITN
-51 KKKTDA
+51 ETNVNNTNEKT
-57 KDKQADAKDTSNKKE
+57 
-72 ASDKKDVANKTDK
+72 
-85 KDVTDKKDFSDKKK
+85 K
-99 NEKKQDQITTNE
+99 NEKQQKQITTNE

-137 HYFANTDK
+137 HYFANTNK

-170 LYTGKNSLSIETKSA
+170 LYTGKNSLSVETKSA

-196 MGGVNTISKKVEN
+196 MGGVNTISKNVEN
-209 NLKKNFPHA
+209 KLRKNFPHA

-232 AQSAKTRGKVT
+232 AESAKTRANTT

-253 ADALYATSLAAHQKA
+253 ADALYATSLAAHQNA

-275 DGINQSTANFIKS
+275 EGLSQSTRKFIQS
-288 LGNIHNVTIVGGEIS
+288 IGNIDNVTIVGGEIS

-309 SQIEALTRKSVT
+309 NQIENLTKKRVT
-321 RLSGAD
+321 RLAGMD
-327 RYASSVEVAKRV
+327 RYESSVEVAKRV
-339 NASPA
+339 NANPA

-377 VLPLSVREYLKKN
+377 VLPLKVREYMKDT

-421 IDKPLVDKQG
+421 IDKPLLDKQG
-431 KGIIKAFTKDY
+431 KGLIKAFTKDY

-449 NNKYYSAI
+449 NNKYYNSI
-457 KEYDKLFVYLR
+457 KKYDKLFVYLR

>member
-1 MKKLV
+1 MLV
-6 ALMLACM
+6 CM
-13 LSLPV
+13 LSFPV
-18 VSVADKDSTNDRI
+18 ASAADKDSANNTPSKKVESSTNETNVNNTN
-31 SEKIE
+31 EK
-36 AHTFDSAQKSNADTN
+36 T
-51 KKKTDA
+51 
-57 KDKQADAKDTSNKKE
+57 
-72 ASDKKDVANKTDK
+72 
-85 KDVTDKKDFSDKKK
+85 K
-99 NEKKQDQITTNE
+99 NEKKQEEITTNE

-137 HYFANTDK
+137 HYFANTNK

-170 LYTGKNSLSIETKSA
+170 LYTGKNSLSVVTKSA

-196 MGGVNTISKKVEN
+196 MGGVNTISKNVEN
-209 NLKKNFPHA
+209 KLRKNFPHA

-232 AQSAKTRGKVT
+232 AESAKTRANTT

-253 ADALYATSLAAHQKA
+253 ADALYATSLAAHQNA

-275 DGINQSTANFIKS
+275 EGLSQSTRKFIQS
-288 LGNIHNVTIVGGEIS
+288 IGNIDSVTIVGGEIS

-309 SQIEALTRKSVT
+309 NQIENLTKKRVI
-321 RLSGAD
+321 RLAGVD
-327 RYASSVEVAKRV
+327 RYESSVEVAKRV
-339 NASPA
+339 NANPA

-377 VLPLSVREYLKKN
+377 VIPLKVKEYMKDT

-421 IDKPLVDKQG
+421 IDKPLLDKQG
-431 KGIIKAFTKDY
+431 RGLIKAFTKDY

-449 NNKYYSAI
+449 NNKYYNSI

>member
-1 MKKLV
+1 MLV
-6 ALMLACM
+6 CM
-13 LSLPV
+13 LSFPV
-18 VSVADKDSTNDRI
+18 VSAADKDSASNTPSKKVESSTDETNVNNTN
-31 SEKIE
+31 EK
-36 AHTFDSAQKSNADTN
+36 T
-51 KKKTDA
+51 
-57 KDKQADAKDTSNKKE
+57 
-72 ASDKKDVANKTDK
+72 
-85 KDVTDKKDFSDKKK
+85 K
-99 NEKKQDQITTNE
+99 NEKKQEEITTNE

-137 HYFANTDK
+137 HYFANTNK

-170 LYTGKNSLSIETKSA
+170 LYTGKNSLSVETKSA

-196 MGGVNTISKKVEN
+196 MGGVNTISKNVEN
-209 NLKKNFPHA
+209 KLRKNFPHA

-232 AQSAKTRGKVT
+232 AESAKTRANTT

-253 ADALYATSLAAHQKA
+253 ADALYATSLAAHQNA

-275 DGINQSTANFIKS
+275 EGLSQSTRKFIQS
-288 LGNIHNVTIVGGEIS
+288 IGNIDSVTIVGGEIS

-309 SQIEALTRKSVT
+309 NQIENLTKKRVT
-321 RLSGAD
+321 RLAGVD
-327 RYASSVEVAKRV
+327 RYESSVEVAKRV
-339 NASPA
+339 NANPA

-377 VLPLSVREYLKKN
+377 VIPLKVREYMKDT

-421 IDKPLVDKQG
+421 IDKPLIDKQG
-431 KGIIKAFTKDY
+431 KGLIKAFTKDY

-449 NNKYYSAI
+449 NNKYYRAI

>member
-1 MKKLV
+1 MLV
-6 ALMLACM
+6 CM
-13 LSLPV
+13 LSFPV
-18 VSVADKDSTNDRI
+18 VSAADKDSASNMPSKKVESSTDETNVNNTN
-31 SEKIE
+31 EK
-36 AHTFDSAQKSNADTN
+36 T
-51 KKKTDA
+51 
-57 KDKQADAKDTSNKKE
+57 
-72 ASDKKDVANKTDK
+72 
-85 KDVTDKKDFSDKKK
+85 K
-99 NEKKQDQITTNE
+99 NEKQQKQITTNE

-137 HYFANTDK
+137 HYFANTSK

-170 LYTGKNSLSIETKSA
+170 LYTGKNSLSVETKSA

-209 NLKKNFPHA
+209 NLKRNFPHA

-232 AQSAKTRGKVT
+232 AESAKTRANTT

-253 ADALYATSLAAHQKA
+253 ADALYATSLAAHQNA

-275 DGINQSTANFIKS
+275 EGLSQSTRKFIQS
-288 LGNIHNVTIVGGEIS
+288 IGNIDNVTIVGGEIS

-309 SQIEALTRKSVT
+309 NQIENLTKKHVT
-321 RLSGAD
+321 RLAGVD
-327 RYASSVEVAKRV
+327 RYESSVEVAKRV
-339 NASPA
+339 NANPA

-377 VLPLSVREYLKKN
+377 VLPLSVREYMKDT

-421 IDKPLVDKQG
+421 IDKPLLDKQG
-431 KGIIKAFTKDY
+431 KGLIKAFTKDY

-449 NNKYYSAI
+449 NNKYYNSI

>member
-1 MKKLV
+1 M
-6 ALMLACM
+6 LMCV
-13 LSLPV
+13 LSFPV
-18 VSVADKDSTNDRI
+18 VSIADKDSASNTP
-31 SEKIE
+31 SKKIE
-36 AHTFDSAQKSNADTN
+36 SNTN
-51 KKKTDA
+51 ETNVNNIDEKT
-57 KDKQADAKDTSNKKE
+57 
-72 ASDKKDVANKTDK
+72 
-85 KDVTDKKDFSDKKK
+85 K
-99 NEKKQDQITTNE
+99 NEKQQEQITTNE

-137 HYFANTDK
+137 HYFANTNK

-155 DAISATNVSMGKYPL
+155 DAISATNVSIGKYPL
-170 LYTGKNSLSIETKSA
+170 LYTGKNSLSVETKSA

-209 NLKKNFPHA
+209 KLRKNFPHA

-232 AQSAKTRGKVT
+232 AQSARTRANTT

-253 ADALYATSLAAHQKA
+253 ADALYATSLAAHQNA

-275 DGINQSTANFIKS
+275 EGLSQSTRKFIQS
-288 LGNIHNVTIVGGEIS
+288 IRNIDSVTIVGGEIS

-309 SQIEALTRKSVT
+309 KQIENLTKKRVT
-321 RLSGAD
+321 RLAGVD
-327 RYASSVEVAKRV
+327 RYESSVEVAKRV
-339 NASPA
+339 NANPA

-366 IKAPILLVKKD
+366 IKAPILLIKKD
-377 VLPLSVREYLKKN
+377 VLPLKVREYMKDT

-421 IDKPLVDKQG
+421 IDKPLLDKQG
-431 KGIIKAFTKDY
+431 KGLIKAFTKDY

-449 NNKYYSAI
+449 NNKYYNSI
-457 KEYDKLFVYLR
+457 KKYDKLFVYLR

>member
-1 MKKLV
+1 MLV
-6 ALMLACM
+6 CM
-13 LSLPV
+13 LSFPV
-18 VSVADKDSTNDRI
+18 VSAADKDSASNMPSKKVESSTDETNVNNTN
-31 SEKIE
+31 EK
-36 AHTFDSAQKSNADTN
+36 T
-51 KKKTDA
+51 
-57 KDKQADAKDTSNKKE
+57 
-72 ASDKKDVANKTDK
+72 
-85 KDVTDKKDFSDKKK
+85 K
-99 NEKKQDQITTNE
+99 NEKQQKQITTNE

-137 HYFANTDK
+137 HYFANTSK

-170 LYTGKNSLSIETKSA
+170 LYTGKNSLSVETKSA

-209 NLKKNFPHA
+209 NLKRNFPHA

-232 AQSAKTRGKVT
+232 AESAKTRANTT

-253 ADALYATSLAAHQKA
+253 ADALYATSLAAHQNA

-275 DGINQSTANFIKS
+275 EGLSQSTRKFIQS
-288 LGNIHNVTIVGGEIS
+288 IGNIDNVTIVGGEIS

-309 SQIEALTRKSVT
+309 NQIENLTKKHVT
-321 RLSGAD
+321 RLAGVD
-327 RYASSVEVAKRV
+327 RYESSVEVAKRV
-339 NASPA
+339 NANPA

-377 VLPLSVREYLKKN
+377 VLPLSVREYMKDT

-421 IDKPLVDKQG
+421 IDKPLLDKQG
-431 KGIIKAFTKDY
+431 KGLIKAFTKDY
-442 KKYYVLP
+442 KKYYLLP
-449 NNKYYSAI
+449 NNKYYNSI
-457 KEYDKLFVYLR
+457 KEYDKMFVYLR

>member
-1 MKKLV
+1 MLV
-6 ALMLACM
+6 CM
-13 LSLPV
+13 LSFPV
-18 VSVADKDSTNDRI
+18 VSIADKDSPNEGT
-31 SEKIE
+31 SEKVK
-36 AHTFDSAQKSNADTN
+36 ASTN
-51 KKKTDA
+51 ETNVNNTNEKT
-57 KDKQADAKDTSNKKE
+57 
-72 ASDKKDVANKTDK
+72 
-85 KDVTDKKDFSDKKK
+85 K
-99 NEKKQDQITTNE
+99 NEKQQEQITTNE

-137 HYFANTDK
+137 HYFANTNK

-170 LYTGKNSLSIETKSA
+170 LYTGKNSLSVETKSA

-196 MGGVNTISKKVEN
+196 MGGANTISKKVEN
-209 NLKKNFPHA
+209 KLRKNFPHA
-218 KITRIMGNNRYDTS
+218 KITRIMGNNRYGTS
-232 AQSAKTRGKVT
+232 AESAKTRANTT

-253 ADALYATSLAAHQKA
+253 ADALYATSLAAHQNA

-275 DGINQSTANFIKS
+275 EGLSQSTRKFIQS
-288 LGNIHNVTIVGGEIS
+288 IGNIDNVTIVGGEIS

-309 SQIEALTRKSVT
+309 NQIENLTKKHVT
-321 RLSGAD
+321 RLAGVD
-327 RYASSVEVAKRV
+327 RYESSVEVAKRV
-339 NASPA
+339 NANPA

-377 VLPLSVREYLKKN
+377 VLPLSVREYLKKTD
-390 NSIYKLTTIGGYNT
+390 SIYKLTTIGGYNT

>member
-1 MKKLV
+1 MLV
-6 ALMLACM
+6 CM
-13 LSLPV
+13 LSFPV
-18 VSVADKDSTNDRI
+18 LSAADKDSASNTPSKKVESSTN
-31 SEKIE
+31 E
-36 AHTFDSAQKSNADTN
+36 TN
-51 KKKTDA
+51 VNNTNE
-57 KDKQADAKDTSNKKE
+57 QT
-72 ASDKKDVANKTDK
+72 
-85 KDVTDKKDFSDKKK
+85 K
-99 NEKKQDQITTNE
+99 NEKQQEEITTNE

-137 HYFANTDK
+137 HYFANTNK

-170 LYTGKNSLSIETKSA
+170 LYTGKNSLSVETKSA

-196 MGGVNTISKKVEN
+196 MGGVNTISKNVEN
-209 NLKKNFPHA
+209 KLRKNFPHA

-232 AQSAKTRGKVT
+232 AESAKTRANTT

-253 ADALYATSLAAHQKA
+253 ADALYATSLAAHQNA

-309 SQIEALTRKSVT
+309 NQIENLTKKRVT
-321 RLSGAD
+321 RLAGVD
-327 RYASSVEVAKRV
+327 RYESSVEVAKRV
-339 NASPA
+339 NANPA

-377 VLPLSVREYLKKN
+377 VIPLKVREYMKDT

-421 IDKPLVDKQG
+421 IDKPLLDKQG
-431 KGIIKAFTKDY
+431 KGLIKAFTKDY

-449 NNKYYSAI
+449 NNKYYNSI